1 MAQPKLEDLVELAK
15 AAQAWLKRAALAS
28 ADAVKKWS
36 QQVPDWETAQR
47 SMRCGGLCATI
58 EAAKRG
64 AKVTIID
71 KEGCNSAKASSGMN
85 GANTQAQRDQ
95 GITDSV
101 EKFIEEKP
109 QRFVELVHTLAEQS
123 RETHEW
129 LKSLGL
135 HLSDVVQLGGHSTA
149 RCLEQGVRLPTSYAL
164 WIILR
169 CYNVDV
175 ELETSFGRTPA
186 MLAMEADVD
195 GSHAGVLDLLR
206 RPYLAWADRKVLP
219 GIGSERTCASGRL
232 AGKILETEL
241 KDQVTIRTK
250 SSFKELL
257 IEDGRVMGL
266 NFEHENGTEQ
276 LRGTVVLTAGG
287 YANDHADSSLL
298 DLHTPALAKLP
309 TTNGPFATGDAWD
322 DVIKA
327 LVKQEAGVKTTLMD
341 KVKQPN
347 FHTKFLAPEALR
359 GSGGILLCHGKRF
372 ANELGRRD
380 YLTEEMF
387 KHCKPL
393 FDKEDP
399 EAREVQC
406 ANRMADVG
414 TVEAAAEAMGTS
426 AEVLKKTLEDYNEA
440 AERGQDKFGKK
451 VFPVRFP
458 STAHLYVAFVTPTLH
473 YCMGGLAINVRTEVL
488 HSDGQPIPNLY
499 GAGEVT
505 GGVHGNNRLGGNSL
519 LECAVFGRM
528 AGAQAAEKAKDGPC
542 DTERGSAGGA

>member
-1 MAQPKLEDLVELAK
+1 MRQLYRLWPTVCVALAPG
-15 AAQAWLKRAALAS
+15 LAS
-28 ADAVKKWS
+28 ASVSTSCAASAMDVVVVGGGLA
-36 QQVPDWETAQR
+36 
-47 SMRCGGLCATI
+47 GLCATI

-71 KEGCNSAKASSGMN
+71 KEANLGGNSAKASSGMN

-101 EKFIEEKP
+101 EKFIEDTLSSGDGLAV
-109 QRFVELVHTLAEQS
+109 VELVHTLAEQS

-149 RCLEQGVRLPTSYAL
+149 RTHRFPPTPEGKPQPVGWTLVSG
-164 WIILR
+164 LR
-169 CYNVDV
+169 
-175 ELETSFGRTPA
+175 
-186 MLAMEADVD
+186 
-195 GSHAGVLDLLR
+195 
-206 RPYLAWADRKVLP
+206 
-219 GIGSERTCASGRL
+219 
-232 AGKILETEL
+232 KILETEL

-309 TTNGPFATGDAWD
+309 TTNGPFATGD
-322 DVIKA
+322 VIKA

-341 KVKQPN
+341 KVQIHPTGFIEVKQPN

-393 FDKEDP
+393 FDKEENP
-399 EAREVQC
+399 LSAAMLLTEEAVEKYGSGAMGFYKFKGLVQ
-406 ANRMADVG
+406 DVG

-458 STAHLYVAFVTPTLH
+458 STAHLYVAFVTPTCFNVQKGTVGGIPRNRGRSALVTQTRTGIGLPSRPGVVPGVNGAA
-473 YCMGGLAINVRTEVL
+473 CMAYYMERLGYDVIRKGA
-488 HSDGQPIPNLY
+488 SGQPLVTRIGLSKALGWPIPWSPFW
-499 GAGEVT
+499 ASKSDRWTDV
-505 GGVHGNNRLGGNSL
+505 
-519 LECAVFGRM
+519 
-528 AGAQAAEKAKDGPC
+528 Q
-542 DTERGSAGGA
+542 GSPAPLHM

>member
-1 MAQPKLEDLVELAK
+1 MVVSLVARK
-15 AAQAWLKRAALAS
+15 AASHQDADGPTPSRMAFGIVVPSVENKVNERLKEWVYLKGFLRKHGFRDVHTAQKLGGCFFPKERFYPIHRAA
-28 ADAVKKWS
+28 
-36 QQVPDWETAQR
+36 
-47 SMRCGGLCATI
+47 
-58 EAAKRG
+58 
-64 AKVTIID
+64 
-71 KEGCNSAKASSGMN
+71 
-85 GANTQAQRDQ
+85 
-95 GITDSV
+95 
-101 EKFIEEKP
+101 
-109 QRFVELVHTLAEQS
+109 
-123 RETHEW
+123 
-129 LKSLGL
+129 
-135 HLSDVVQLGGHSTA
+135 QLGD
-149 RCLEQGVRLPTSYAL
+149 EKAL

-232 AGKILETEL
+232 AGRSFLVVFHVTFTSAVVGTGGPGIQERVLGHWERLQVSTLRESWKILETEL

-309 TTNGPFATGDAWD
+309 TTNGPFATGD
-322 DVIKA
+322 VIKA

-341 KVKQPN
+341 KVQIHPTGFIEVKQPN

-393 FDKEDP
+393 FDKEENP
-399 EAREVQC
+399 LSAAMLLTEEAVEKYGSGAMGFYKFKGLVQ
-406 ANRMADVG
+406 DVG

-528 AGAQAAEKAKDGPC
+528 AGAQAAEKAKDGRC